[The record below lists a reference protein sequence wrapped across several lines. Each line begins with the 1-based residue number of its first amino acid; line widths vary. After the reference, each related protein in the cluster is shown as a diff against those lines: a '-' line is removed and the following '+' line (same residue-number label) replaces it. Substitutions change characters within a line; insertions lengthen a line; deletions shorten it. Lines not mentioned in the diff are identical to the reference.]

1 MAEKVELLVARAT
14 DEALVEP
21 EWALNM
27 ALCDCVNATPEVCED
42 VVRFLQQRLQTR
54 QPKVAL
60 LALILTETLVKNG
73 PRALHTQVGTKR
85 FLEDIVALVDGSL
98 GPDVQTQALLL
109 IRQWADAFQGQSE
122 LSSFQDVYQ
131 QLKQANTT
139 FPAVENDVPIFTPP
153 SSATSAWATGGGDES
168 AAAGGTSGRRT
179 REQQL
184 EKLQADLGVVQ
195 EKMKMLRDLHADGR
209 HGEEM
214 EDALDF
220 LRQCQQ
226 RMNTLIEGGVMGK
239 IDEHT
244 LEQCLT
250 VNDNLMKTL
259 KECSKPE
266 MKDMM
271 TFDSPPRASQASE
284 LLQGVDQL
292 NLDEEGKAV
301 GLVATAPRSMPAA
314 HSMSAVMDGEGV
326 LSTMS
331 CDDKLSRNEPS

>member
-1 MAEKVELLVARAT
+1 MAEKVKLLVDRAT
-14 DEALVEP
+14 DETLVEP

-27 ALCDCVNATPEVCED
+27 ALCDCVNATPDVCED
-42 VVRFLQQRLQTR
+42 VVRFLQQRLQIR
-54 QPKVAL
+54 EPKVAL

-73 PRALHTQVGTKR
+73 PRALHAQVGTKR

-98 GPDVQTQALLL
+98 GPDVQTQSLLL

-131 QLKQANTT
+131 QLKQENRT

-153 SSATSAWATGGGDES
+153 SSATSTWATGGGDES
-168 AAAGGTSGRRT
+168 AAAAAVGTSGRRT

-195 EKMKMLRDLHADGR
+195 EKMKVLRDLYADGR
-209 HGEEM
+209 HGEDM

-250 VNDNLMKTL
+250 VRGEKRD
-259 KECSKPE
+259 CHS
-266 MKDMM
+266 
-271 TFDSPPRASQASE
+271 
-284 LLQGVDQL
+284 V
-292 NLDEEGKAV
+292 V
-301 GLVATAPRSMPAA
+301 GWIGMA
-314 HSMSAVMDGEGV
+314 G
-326 LSTMS
+326 
-331 CDDKLSRNEPS
+331 